1 VDCGVLSTVAK
12 QVDLS
17 LPGRAVFGRAD
28 LMQVA
33 VAGGEDPTLQT
44 ADIDARVE
52 KLRHAYQS
60 SALAPA
66 SLPTVCDVGDRSAPW
81 HVALGLQDLTGSVV
95 DLDLSSS
102 DLVISGPPGSG
113 RTTAAVTV
121 ARGLAASGVGN
132 VAMVSND
139 ADSIPGVNVVCS
151 DEQRQRLVEDLQ
163 AALSGPQTRE
173 PAMVLVLDDADRL
186 DDPELALLLDKIVRD
201 DRVRLITTVDSR
213 AVSGG
218 YQPGWIGELR
228 RVRRQLLLQPMGPS
242 DVTAVTGV
250 RATLRPGVA
259 FPAGRGVLVNERAA
273 VIVHVSSSTTL
284 QLSRSV

>member
-1 VDCGVLSTVAK
+1 
-12 QVDLS
+12 
-17 LPGRAVFGRAD
+17 
-28 LMQVA
+28 

-44 ADIDARVE
+44 AAIDVRVNQ
-52 KLRHAYQS
+52 LRHMYPSTAF
-60 SALAPA
+60 APA
-66 SLPTVCDVGDRSAPW
+66 SLPTVCDVGDRSAMW
-81 HVALGLQDLTGSVV
+81 HVALGLEDLNGSVL
-95 DLDLSSS
+95 DLDLSST

-121 ARGLAASGVGN
+121 ARGLATSGVAN
-132 VAMVSND
+132 VAMVSTD
-139 ADSIPGVNVVCS
+139 ADHTPGVNVVTS
-151 DEQRQRLVEDLQ
+151 EEERQLLLVDLQ
-163 AALSGPQTRE
+163 AALSGPPTRE

-186 DDPELALLLDKIVRD
+186 DDPELAMLLDKIVRD

-213 AVSGG
+213 AVAGG

-228 RVRRQLLLQPMGPS
+228 RVRRQLLLQPTGPS

-273 VIVHVSSSTTL
+273 IIIHVSSSAMRRSGEVNYARLFDQSPTL
-284 QLSRSV
+284 RLRSGGSREEGK